1 MGHGWWWWW
10 RLRRLRRRTVVAF
23 VEDDHLAQFYVGI
36 DPKLIYVKVEWTDRD
51 EASGTYKLVWDKCNC
66 CWCARCLYMHSSR
79 ASLFAG
85 GFG

>member
-36 DPKLIYVKVEWTDRD
+36 EPKLIYVKVEWKDRE
-51 EASGTYKLVWDKCNC
+51 EASGTYKLVCDKCNF
-66 CWCARCLYMHSSR
+66 CWCVRSLDMHSSR
-79 ASLFAG
+79 AA
-85 GFG
+85 